1 MIILIIRVLF
11 LQKLIEFDLSVKL
24 ALELLI

>member
-11 LQKLIEFDLSVKL
+11 LQKSIEFDLSVKL